1 MAFRFGV
8 LPRVPSS
15 LVAIFALMAVPHPS
29 AGPQIRPEDSIERAR
44 HLAWL
49 NNWSEAARVLERL
62 KATGRL
68 IGDDRTTIF
77 SKAVEIRGNIEALP
91 LPSAASDL
99 ARMLSADAALAGC
112 GKSKSR
118 GSAEVP
124 RHCFSDLKNQTLITH
139 ENVGGKS
146 TALLADL
153 VAGRPLA

>member
-1 MAFRFGV
+1 MVCRFSI

-15 LVAIFALMAVPHPS
+15 LVALFALMAAPHPS

-62 KATGRL
+62 KATGRF
-68 IGDDRTTIF
+68 IGDEPTTLF

-99 ARMLSADAALAGC
+99 ATMLSSDAAQGDLRLQILAMKGDIEFQYDLPAAEKTWTEVRALASQL
-112 GKSKSR
+112 GRAAWESR
-118 GSAEVP
+118 GSV
-124 RHCFSDLKNQTLITH
+124 S
-139 ENVGGKS
+139 
-146 TALLADL
+146 
-153 VAGRPLA
+153 